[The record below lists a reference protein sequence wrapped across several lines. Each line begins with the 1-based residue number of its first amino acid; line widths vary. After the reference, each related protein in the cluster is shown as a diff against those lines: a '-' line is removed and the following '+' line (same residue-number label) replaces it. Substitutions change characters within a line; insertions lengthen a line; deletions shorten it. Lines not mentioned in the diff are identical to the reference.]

1 MPTGY
6 RGHAD
11 WRDMSEYVVHF
22 AKDVPDGKSAY
33 DTMISILYSGKL
45 EARTRFGAIRWSDAL
60 GDSQESACFSEIPLD
75 RLDRLVQRRSRY
87 GIGFHQD
94 FLIESGGGRVWYLN
108 DESRQA
114 ASIRKL
120 IAQKVGPPMDV
131 DSPLWDVTPFID
143 FPGSYGPFE
152 YRFEWSESGGCRADW
167 PSRQIKW
174 LSCLYRRNFMPK
186 RAGSS
191 TRLRRVTQGR
201 VIAVRSW
208 IPSGRTS
215 AFRRHWLNCRQWLGY
230 RPPRIPCMVRT
241 AL

>member
-131 DSPLWDVTPFID
+131 DSPLWDLTPFID

-152 YRFEWSESGGCRADW
+152 YRFEWEREWRVPGGLAFSPD
-167 PSRQIKW
+167 QVAF
-174 LSCLYRRNFMPK
+174 LF
-186 RAGSS
+186 
-191 TRLRRVTQGR
+191 
-201 VIAVRSW
+201 
-208 IPSGRTS
+208 IPSELH
-215 AFRRHWLNCRQWLGY
+215 AQARRFFNEVEEGHTGPSY
-230 RPPRIPCMVRT
+230 RCPFLDPLWPDERIQAT
-241 AL
+241 LAEL